1 MSEKEKAV
9 QRIREFNRFY
19 MPLLRLLD
27 NHYLG
32 SEYTPTEARV
42 LFEIYENDGC
52 NAAFIA
58 KVMNIDKSYL
68 SRIIRAHEKKGYLTR
83 RVSATD
89 SRAYQ
94 LHLTEAG
101 LLLTK
106 DFIQKSN
113 QQVGDMIKPLRQEEC
128 TDLIKALNMA
138 TAILENC
145 GKAERGLQEE
155 R

>member
-1 MSEKEKAV
+1 MEKEKAV

-68 SRIIRAHEKKGYLTR
+68 SRIIRTHEKKGYLIR
-83 RVSATD
+83 KVSKTD

-94 LHLTEAG
+94 LHLTG
-101 LLLTK
+101 LGLAHTR

-113 QQVGDMIKPLRQEEC
+113 RQIGDVIKALRQEEC
-128 TDLIKALNMA
+128 AELVKALD
-138 TAILENC
+138 TITFILKNC
-145 GKAERGLQEE
+145 DKAE
-155 R
+155 

>member
-32 SEYTPTEARV
+32 SQYTPTEARV

-68 SRIIRAHEKKGYLTR
+68 SRIIRTHEKKGYLIR
-83 RVSATD
+83 NVSKTD
-89 SRAYQ
+89 SRAYH
-94 LHLTEAG
+94 LHLTETG
-101 LLLTK
+101 LMQTK
-106 DFIQKSN
+106 DFSQKSN
-113 QQVGDMIKPLRQEEC
+113 EQIKHIIHSLNRKEC
-128 TDLIKALNMA
+128 TELIKALN
-138 TAILENC
+138 TITSILENC
-145 GKAERGLQEE
+145 NNA
-155 R
+155 

>member
-1 MSEKEKAV
+1 MAEGKKVV

-27 NHYLG
+27 THYLG

-58 KVMNIDKSYL
+58 RVMNIDKSYL
-68 SRIIRAHEKKGYLTR
+68 SRIISAHEKKGHLIR
-83 RVSATD
+83 NVSEAD
-89 SRAYQ
+89 SRAYH
-94 LHLTEAG
+94 LHLTESG
-101 LLLTK
+101 LLQTN

-113 QQVGDMIKPLRQEEC
+113 QQIGDIIKSLSQEEC
-128 TDLIKALNMA
+128 MELIEALN
-138 TAILENC
+138 TITTILQSCN
-145 GKAERGLQEE
+145 KAESGSQEE
-155 R
+155 

>member
-1 MSEKEKAV
+1 MSERELAV

-42 LFEIYENDGC
+42 LYEIHENDGC

-68 SRIIRAHEKKGYLTR
+68 SRIIRFHEKKGYLTR
-83 RVSATD
+83 TVSETD

-101 LLLTK
+101 VAQTE
-106 DFIQKSN
+106 DFIERSN
-113 QQVGDMIKPLRQEEC
+113 QQIEEIIQSLSGKDC
-128 TDLIKALNMA
+128 AELIRALDTTTD
-138 TAILENC
+138 ILENC
-145 GKAERGLQEE
+145 RETE
-155 R
+155 

>member
-1 MSEKEKAV
+1 MSEEEHAV
-9 QRIREFNRFY
+9 LRIREFNRFY

-42 LFEIYENDGC
+42 LFEIYQNDGC

-58 KVMNIDKSYL
+58 KMMNIDKSYL
-68 SRIIRAHEKKGYLTR
+68 SRIIRLHEKKGYLR
-83 RVSATD
+83 RTVSTID

-101 LLLTK
+101 FLITK
-106 DFIQKSN
+106 DFIAKSN
-113 QQVGDMIKPLRQEEC
+113 QQIGDMIQSLQPNEC
-128 TDLIKALNMA
+128 AELIEALEKV
-138 TAILENC
+138 TSIL
-145 GKAERGLQEE
+145 
-155 R
+155 

>member
-1 MSEKEKAV
+1 
-9 QRIREFNRFY
+9 

-32 SEYTPTEARV
+32 SQYTPTEARV

-68 SRIIRAHEKKGYLTR
+68 SRIIRTHEKKGYLIR
-83 RVSATD
+83 NVSKTD
-89 SRAYQ
+89 SRAYH
-94 LHLTEAG
+94 LHLTETG
-101 LLLTK
+101 LMQTK

-113 QQVGDMIKPLRQEEC
+113 EQIKHIIHSLNRKEC
-128 TDLIKALNMA
+128 TELIKALN
-138 TAILENC
+138 TITSILENC
-145 GKAERGLQEE
+145 NNA
-155 R
+155 

>member
-1 MSEKEKAV
+1 MSEREKAV

-58 KVMNIDKSYL
+58 RTMNIDKSYL
-68 SRIIRAHEKKGYLTR
+68 SRIIRTHEKKGHLIR
-83 RVSATD
+83 NVSETD
-89 SRAYQ
+89 SRAYH
-94 LHLTEAG
+94 LHLTESG
-101 LLLTK
+101 LLQTK
-106 DFIQKSN
+106 DFIQKSS
-113 QQVGDMIKPLRQEEC
+113 QQIGDIIKSLDQEEC
-128 TDLIKALNMA
+128 MELIKALN
-138 TAILENC
+138 TIEAILENC
-145 GKAERGLQEE
+145 SKAE
-155 R
+155 

>member
-1 MSEKEKAV
+1 MSEKEKAI

-27 NHYLG
+27 NHYLD
-32 SEYTPTEARV
+32 SQYTPTEVRV

-68 SRIIRAHEKKGYLTR
+68 SRIIRTHEKKGYLIR
-83 RVSATD
+83 NVSKTD
-89 SRAYQ
+89 SRAYH
-94 LHLTEAG
+94 LHLTETG
-101 LLLTK
+101 LMQTR

-113 QQVGDMIKPLRQEEC
+113 EQIKQIIHSLARKEC
-128 TDLIKALNMA
+128 TELIKALN
-138 TAILENC
+138 TITSILENC
-145 GKAERGLQEE
+145 NNA
-155 R
+155 

>member
-1 MSEKEKAV
+1 MSEKERVV

-19 MPLLRLLD
+19 MPMLRLLD

-68 SRIIRAHEKKGYLTR
+68 SRIIRSHEKKGYLIR
-83 RVSATD
+83 AVSEAD
-89 SRAYQ
+89 SRSYH
-94 LHLTEAG
+94 LHLTESG
-101 LLLTK
+101 LSQTK

-113 QQVGDMIKPLRQEEC
+113 QQIGDIIKPLRQEEC
-128 TDLIKALNMA
+128 TELMKALNTA

-145 GKAERGLQEE
+145 SKAE
-155 R
+155 

>member
-68 SRIIRAHEKKGYLTR
+68 SRIIRAHEKKGYLIR
-83 RVSATD
+83 NVSATD
-89 SRAYQ
+89 SRTYH

-101 LLLTK
+101 LLQTK

-113 QQVGDMIKPLRQEEC
+113 QQIGDIIKSLRQEEC
-128 TDLIKALNMA
+128 MQLIKALNTT
-138 TAILENC
+138 TAILKNC
-145 GKAERGLQEE
+145 NKAE
-155 R
+155 